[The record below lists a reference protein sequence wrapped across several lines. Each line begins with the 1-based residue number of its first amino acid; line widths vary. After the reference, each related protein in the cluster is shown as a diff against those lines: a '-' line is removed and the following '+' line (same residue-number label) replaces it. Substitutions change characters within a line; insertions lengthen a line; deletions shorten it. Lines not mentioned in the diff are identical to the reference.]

1 MASVAM
7 SNEAGAQPQTWWKKL
22 TGWWA
27 TRSLAIGAGATVV
40 DVTIGTLLVSVAHL
54 PTRASAMLAL
64 GVGTTLN
71 FLAHRYFA
79 FREHNPKLASPAM
92 RWLLMTVVQTIVHG
106 QLVVMLRD
114 WWGVPFVPAKMAAD
128 LVVFSAAQLLL
139 VRYVVFPKKSP
150 EATEVAATTSP
161 STSPSESAPARADGP
176 ALP

>member
-1 MASVAM
+1 MTDTASVAM
-7 SNEAGAQPQTWWKKL
+7 TNEAEVQPQSWWKRL

-54 PTRASAMLAL
+54 STRPSAMLAL
-64 GVGTTLN
+64 AVGTTLN

-92 RWLLMTVVQTIVHG
+92 RWLLMTVVQTLVHG

-114 WWGVPFVPAKMAAD
+114 WWGVPFVLAKMAAD
-128 LVVFSAAQLLL
+128 IVVFSAAQLLL
-139 VRYVVFPKKSP
+139 VRYVVFPKKDDNG
-150 EATEVAATTSP
+150 ADVGATTSP
-161 STSPSESAPARADGP
+161 SE
-176 ALP
+176 

>member
-7 SNEAGAQPQTWWKKL
+7 SNEAQAQPQPWWKKL

-27 TRSLAIGAGATVV
+27 TRSLAIGAGATVI

-54 PTRASAMLAL
+54 ATRPSAMLAL

-92 RWLLMTVVQTIVHG
+92 RWLIMTVVQTLVHG

-128 LVVFSAAQLLL
+128 VVVFTAAQLLL
-139 VRYVVFPKKSP
+139 VRYVVFPKKKE
-150 EATEVAATTSP
+150 EAAEVAATTSLV
-161 STSPSESAPARADGP
+161 D
-176 ALP
+176 